1 MHVILSIE
9 INLLFLAGVKCRSNQ
24 MILIQHAIRRQL
36 PLHRRQMFSYLSSV
50 LSSWSSSSSRN
61 MSASTST
68 ALATDT
74 PKLVEDLIANNRI
87 AVFSKSWCPYCKRAK
102 ALLASNYADVPAEV
116 IEYVH
121 PPLSLS
127 FPFISSFSTFPCV
140 VLLVHIFYLVSEVLV
155 NNKFKFD
162 YRIDGLGDSK
172 CSEIQD
178 YLLEKT
184 GQRSVP
190 NIFIGMLLIY
200 IFPESHKAYF
210 FSISISDQKHIGG
223 NYRSLTLF
231 NPV

>member
-9 INLLFLAGVKCRSNQ
+9 INLLFLAGAKCRSNQ

-50 LSSWSSSSSRN
+50 LSSWSSSSRN

-102 ALLASNYADVPAEV
+102 ALLANNYADVPAEV

-121 PPLSLS
+121 SPFIS
-127 FPFISSFSTFPCV
+127 FPFLSIPLLF
-140 VLLVHIFYLVSEVLV
+140 VLFY
-155 NNKFKFD
+155 
-162 YRIDGLGDSK
+162 
-172 CSEIQD
+172 
-178 YLLEKT
+178 
-184 GQRSVP
+184 
-190 NIFIGMLLIY
+190 
-200 IFPESHKAYF
+200 
-210 FSISISDQKHIGG
+210 
-223 NYRSLTLF
+223 
-231 NPV
+231 